1 MNKLCLTLA
10 LILSG
15 VAVAQQPAPATLPPA
30 ADSTKAPQDPTT
42 AKARAMLDKMVTA
55 LGGQAYLNYTTMTQ
69 EGRTYSF
76 YQGRPN
82 SAGAPFWRFWRYPD
96 QDRVEFTKQRDII
109 YIYKGDQGYE
119 ITYKGTAN
127 MEAKDLDEYLRRRHY
142 SMETIVR
149 QWLKDPATL
158 IYYSGTALADQNMVE
173 QVTLVN
179 KANEAVIIGIDPNTN
194 LPLKKS
200 YTYRDPFDNLKS
212 TNEEVF
218 ANYRLVQ
225 GIQTP
230 FSVVSYHNGDQ
241 SGQRFI
247 SKVEY
252 NVPIADSMFD
262 AKVTYDM
269 YKLNE
274 NKKK

>member
-1 MNKLCLTLA
+1 M
-10 LILSG
+10 
-15 VAVAQQPAPATLPPA
+15 PP
-30 ADSTKAPQDPTT
+30 DPT
-42 AKARAMLDKMVTA
+42 AQKARAMLDKMVAA
-55 LGGQAYLNYTTMTQ
+55 LGGQAYLTYTTMTQ

-76 YQGRPN
+76 YQGKPN

-96 QDRVEFTKQRDII
+96 HDRVEFTKQRDIV

-127 MEAKDLDEYLRRRHY
+127 MDRKDLDEYLRRRQY
-142 SMETIVR
+142 SMETVIR
-149 QWLKDPATL
+149 EWLKDPATL
-158 IYYSGTALADQNMVE
+158 IYYSGTALADQNLVQ

-179 KANEAVIIGIDPNTN
+179 KANDAVIIGIDPNTN

-200 YTYRDPFDNLKS
+200 YTYRDPFDGLKS
-212 TNEEVF
+212 TNDEIF

-247 SKVEY
+247 NKVEY
-252 NVPIADSMFD
+252 NTPIADSMFD

-269 YKLNE
+269 YKLNQ
-274 NKKK
+274 KKK